1 MTQNDVIE
9 SVKHGADVLSVGV
22 VLATLAEWLPSIAAL
37 FTLIWTLIRIW
48 ETETVRGLTGRD
60 AKPGAPK

>member
-1 MTQNDVIE
+1 MIDSQDMIE

-22 VLATLAEWLPSIAAL
+22 VLATLAQWLPSVAAL

-48 ETETVRGLTGRD
+48 ETKTVQRLLGRETD
-60 AKPGAPK
+60 A